1 MPFANTRKLPSI
13 NFESVHIAG
22 PAGEASSHYRSVYGT
37 RGQPEMTEVERP
49 VFIPPRKRN
58 GNKSSP
64 RALSPNLSNGV
75 SSDVRAASA
84 ARSRS
89 AATTPDKTP
98 DSDRSG
104 GPTSR
109 PHRKLS
115 VEFQLDPD
123 ERDPD
128 QWTTDRSQATDNA
141 STDGDLSSV
150 TERSSLRADGGRG
163 DRYVTMTGTIKRGKK
178 KGATIDMKVN
188 ISREELDEIE
198 SSIKEQSTKDED
210 DDCFF
215 GLNKGPHVLV
225 LSFMLVPVV
234 FIISAGNSFY
244 LGTMTWYNILVVL
257 SERRSVFHK
266 IFLSPFWIIF
276 YPFLIAPAVVGLG
289 LYAAAV
295 QISWEYEKWK
305 REVPDWEKGFYGWL
319 CCFLHMEECSPYEV
333 VVLTDVQPA
342 DETQPQKSTADTPV

>member
-1 MPFANTRKLPSI
+1 
-13 NFESVHIAG
+13 
-22 PAGEASSHYRSVYGT
+22 
-37 RGQPEMTEVERP
+37 MTEVERP

-58 GNKSSP
+58 GSKSP
-64 RALSPNLSNGV
+64 RSSGAKQNNGIP
-75 SSDVRAASA
+75 SDYRVASA
-84 ARSRS
+84 GKPCS

-98 DSDRSG
+98 ESDRSG
-104 GPTSR
+104 GSAPAR
-109 PHRKLS
+109 PQRKLS
-115 VEFQLDPD
+115 VEFQLDPE

-141 STDGDLSSV
+141 STDGELSSV
-150 TERSSLRADGGRG
+150 NERSSLRADGS
-163 DRYVTMTGTIKRGKK
+163 RYVTMTGTIKRGKK
-178 KGATIDMKVN
+178 KGTTIDMKVN

-198 SSIKEQSTKDED
+198 SSIKDQKIKDDE

-215 GLNKGPHVLV
+215 GLNKGPHVLL
-225 LSFMLVPVV
+225 LSFVLVPFV
-234 FIISAGNSFY
+234 FIVSAGNSFY

-257 SERRSVFHK
+257 SEKRSIFHK

-276 YPFLIAPAVVGLG
+276 YPFLIVPAVLGLG

-295 QISWEYEKWK
+295 QISWEYDKWK

-333 VVLTDVQPA
+333 VVLSDVQPA